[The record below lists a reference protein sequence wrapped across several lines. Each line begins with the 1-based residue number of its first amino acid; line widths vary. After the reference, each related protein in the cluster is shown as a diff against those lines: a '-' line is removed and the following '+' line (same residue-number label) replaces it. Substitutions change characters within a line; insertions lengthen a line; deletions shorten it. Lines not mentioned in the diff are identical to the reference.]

1 VARAVRIKT
10 GNVIRWRDELWKVLQ
25 TQQTFV
31 GKKGAY
37 IQIKL
42 QNLDDGH
49 IETNRFASSDQVEKV
64 FLEER
69 RMEYLYEDG
78 VGYVFMDPET
88 GEQTHI
94 EQDLLGEATDY
105 LAYNTDVQIQFH
117 EGRPIGV
124 ELPPSVTLEVTKT
137 EPAVR
142 GDTAT
147 SVTKPAEV
155 ETGLVVKVPG
165 HIKKG
170 ENIQVNTRT
179 GEFLGRA

>member
-1 VARAVRIKT
+1 MARAVRIKT
-10 GNVIRWRDELWKVLQ
+10 GNVVRWRDELWKVLE
-25 TQQTFV
+25 TQQTSV

-37 IQIKL
+37 IQMKL

-49 IETNRFASSDQVEKV
+49 IETNRFASSDEVEKA
-64 FLEER
+64 FLESR

-88 GEQTHI
+88 GEQIHI
-94 EQDLLGEATDY
+94 GGDLLGDATRY
-105 LAYNTDVQIQFH
+105 LAYNTEVTVQFY
-117 EGRPIGV
+117 EDRPINV
-124 ELPPSVTLEVTKT
+124 ELPPSVTLEVTGT

-147 SVTKPAEV
+147 GVTKPAEV

-165 HIKKG
+165 HIKTG
-170 ENIQVNTRT
+170 EKIQVDTRT

>member
-1 VARAVRIKT
+1 MARAVRIKT
-10 GNVIRWRDELWKVLQ
+10 GNVVRWRDELWKVLE
-25 TQQTFV
+25 TQQTSV

-37 IQIKL
+37 IQMKL

-49 IETNRFASSDQVEKV
+49 IETNRFASSDEVEKA
-64 FLEER
+64 FLESR

-88 GEQTHI
+88 GEQIHI
-94 EQDLLGEATDY
+94 GGDLLGDATRY
-105 LAYNTDVQIQFH
+105 LAYNTEVTVQFY
-117 EGRPIGV
+117 EDRPINV
-124 ELPPSVTLEVTKT
+124 DLPPSVTLEVTGT

-147 SVTKPAEV
+147 GVTKPAEV

-165 HIKKG
+165 HIKTG
-170 ENIQVNTRT
+170 EKIQVDTRT